1 MALSQNRQTSLKIST
16 LSGRLIVAAAFVFI
30 VILLVIPL
38 ATLLWRAGPDWLTD
52 RGQTPTVAAAL
63 QLSLFTATLTTLISM
78 LAGTPIAWVLART
91 PVAYILARYRFW
103 GITLL
108 DTVIDLPMVLP
119 PAVAGVALLVTFGR
133 NGLVGQYLAR
143 LGIELPFTT
152 AAVVI
157 AQIFV
162 AAPFYIRAAK
172 SGFAGVDIHLE
183 QISATLGESTLGT
196 FRRVTLPLARKSL
209 IGGAILTWTRALGE
223 FGATI
228 LFAGNLA
235 GRTQTMPLA
244 IYTALQSNIN
254 TALTLASI
262 LLVASLAL
270 LILLRAITQ

>member
-38 ATLLWRAGPDWLTD
+38 ATLLWRTGPGWLTD

-78 LAGTPIAWVLART
+78 LAGT